1 MYNVV
6 TSSKYKNETISIVLD
21 FSDMLKSGETIS
33 SCSFSISLL
42 SGIDPTPDSI
52 LYQTCVIVGTQADQK
67 FMLGI
72 PGCIYE
78 VVWQVFGSIG
88 SLVEKTTPLAILP
101 QDGLATPQFTFIYL
115 TSNLYPY
122 NGGDYVSV
130 ISSPIHGTA
139 LGAYIEYASVIAQP
153 SSGTLYGGQVSYA
166 YHAEVYADITVYPV
180 LGSIYGSQGTYTS
193 PTEGY
198 NAQCSPI
205 LGSLFGS
212 SISYNPQV
220 DIMSVSV
227 SPASGTIS

>member
-21 FSDMLKSGETIS
+21 FSDILKSGETVS

-42 SGIDPTPDSI
+42 SGVDSSPDNI
-52 LYQTCVIVGTQADQK
+52 LYQTCIITGTRVDQR
-67 FMLGI
+67 FRLGI

-78 VVWQVFGSIG
+78 IVWQVSGSLG
-88 SLVEKTTPLAILP
+88 SLVEKITPLAILP

-115 TSNLYPY
+115 TSSLYPY
-122 NGGDYVSV
+122 NEGDYVSV
-130 ISSPIHGTA
+130 TPYPKHGTA
-139 LGAYIEYASVIAQP
+139 LGAYIEQTVIMAQP
-153 SSGTLYGGQVSYA
+153 SSGTLYGGQVSYTCP
-166 YHAEVYADITVYPV
+166 AEVYADVIVTPV
-180 LGSIYGSQGTYTS
+180 LGSVYGSQGTYTS
-193 PTEGY
+193 PAEGY
-198 NAQCSPI
+198 NTQCSPI

-212 SISYNPQV
+212 SISYTPQM